1 VLRRRYRKPENP
13 KGMCVFTDNTVGE
26 QAAGFQP
33 EAARNPA
40 IFNAENSHG
49 ENKSDLST

>member
-1 VLRRRYRKPENP
+1 MR
-13 KGMCVFTDNTVGE
+13 VFTDNTVGE
-26 QAAGFQP
+26 QASGFQP

-49 ENKSDLST
+49 ENKSKTCYGVKACL